1 VLDSL
6 VDPVFTVI
14 LLSLYMF
21 TNKYHYHHHQ
31 PKILL
36 FDNNLLAFYVLQNLP
51 INAEYF
57 RLVCYEYLM
66 LIID

>member
-21 TNKYHYHHHQ
+21 TNKYHHQ
-31 PKILL
+31 IHVCPYLTLHVIIMLTCVSVDEL
-36 FDNNLLAFYVLQNLP
+36 VAVHMAVLNCCE
-51 INAEYF
+51 IES
-57 RLVCYEYLM
+57 
-66 LIID
+66 